1 MGGNVTLISQ
11 LDMGSTFTVT
21 ITLPTT
27 EEPIEVSSS
36 TLILSKYSHYKK
48 AKILVVED
56 NKINQL
62 IVNKQ
67 LDFQGITCDFA
78 DDGLL
83 ALSYLE
89 NTTPDLILMDL
100 QMPNMDGFTAASL
113 IKENRKLQNIP
124 IVILSASVSNEDK
137 EQASIL
143 GIDDFISKPCYQE
156 DLVAILDKYLKA
168 SINTTD

>member
-1 MGGNVTLISQ
+1 
-11 LDMGSTFTVT
+11 
-21 ITLPTT
+21 
-27 EEPIEVSSS
+27 
-36 TLILSKYSHYKK
+36 
-48 AKILVVED
+48 
-56 NKINQL
+56 
-62 IVNKQ
+62 
-67 LDFQGITCDFA
+67 
-78 DDGLL
+78 
-83 ALSYLE
+83 
-89 NTTPDLILMDL
+89 
-100 QMPNMDGFTAASL
+100 MPNMDGFTAASL